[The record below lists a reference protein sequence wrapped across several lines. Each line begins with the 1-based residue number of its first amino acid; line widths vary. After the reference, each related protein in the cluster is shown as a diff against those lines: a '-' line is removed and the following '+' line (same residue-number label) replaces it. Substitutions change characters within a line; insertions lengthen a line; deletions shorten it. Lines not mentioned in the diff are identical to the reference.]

1 MSQTP
6 PEVKASSSHREAIR
20 VLNRS
25 FPLVVLFQL
34 ATCSAALLACVDG
47 PALGQAI
54 DGPSAAMPLALAA
67 VVGVVITGGLIGAL
81 TGLGQIQKWRSAVL
95 GFFVGSLSGLL
106 ILCVYA
112 APAPVSRMAA
122 AAAVILLSTVAVRLR
137 SA

>member
-1 MSQTP
+1 MSETP
-6 PEVKASSSHREAIR
+6 PEVADSSSNREAPA

-47 PALGQAI
+47 PALGRAI
-54 DGPSAAMPLALAA
+54 DSPAAVDPFIVTA
-67 VVGVVITGGLIGAL
+67 VVGVVIAGGLIGAL

-95 GFFVGSLSGLL
+95 GLLVGSLSGLL

-112 APAPVSRMAA
+112 APASVGRMAA